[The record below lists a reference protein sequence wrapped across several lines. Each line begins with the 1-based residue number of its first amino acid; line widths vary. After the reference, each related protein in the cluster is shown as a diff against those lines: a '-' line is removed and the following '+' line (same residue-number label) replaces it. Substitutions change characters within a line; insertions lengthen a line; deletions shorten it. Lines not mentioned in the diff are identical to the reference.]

1 MVFIIRFVY
10 FHCNCF
16 FIISAFKLLKYH
28 ICSIIKYF
36 NKWGWFF
43 DSKRR
48 KINRGILTQ
57 YDKR

>member
-1 MVFIIRFVY
+1 MRNREISFVNVVL
-10 FHCNCF
+10 C
-16 FIISAFKLLKYH
+16 LLVMWIH
-28 ICSIIKYF
+28 ICSALYYL